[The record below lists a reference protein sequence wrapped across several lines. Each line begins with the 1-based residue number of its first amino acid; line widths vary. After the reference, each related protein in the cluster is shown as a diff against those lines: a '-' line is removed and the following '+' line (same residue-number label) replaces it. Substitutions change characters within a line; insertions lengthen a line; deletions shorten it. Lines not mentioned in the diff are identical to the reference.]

1 MNALPEFW
9 AAILGWLDL
18 IAGRKDA
25 ADKFTFT
32 RAGLINATGAYFAI
46 VLLSLAVAAIAGQ
59 SPGLIGTLVSLVFN
73 AIPLLAIWLVIWGTT
88 LVLRPRAGALGLLVP
103 ATYAMALILVIRVP
117 LQLLAPDVFG
127 NALLGA
133 LCFMLFRGARGVA
146 GLGIGS
152 SLAFAVL
159 SAVVLVLVTVGIYM
173 LATGGAGIG

>member
-25 ADKFTFT
+25 AAKFTLT
-32 RAGLINATGAYFAI
+32 RAGLINATGAYI
-46 VLLSLAVAAIAGQ
+46 AVALLGATLMALLGLDPAI
-59 SPGLIGTLVSLVFN
+59 IGTVVRLLLNMLS
-73 AIPLLAIWLVIWGTT
+73 LLAIWLVIAMTG
-88 LVLRPRAGALGLLVP
+88 LVLPAVRPPYSLLVP
-103 ATYAMALILVIRVP
+103 ATYAMALLLLVRVP
-117 LQLLAPDVFG
+117 LDIAAPGLFT

-133 LCFMLFRGARGVA
+133 LGFMLFRGARGVA

>member
-18 IAGRKDA
+18 IGGRKDI
-25 ADKFTFT
+25 ADKFNLS
-32 RAGLINATGAYFAI
+32 RRGLINATGCYFAV
-46 VLLSLAVAAIAGQ
+46 VLLSLLVAALAGQ
-59 SPGLIGTLVSLVFN
+59 SPGLVGTLVSLVVN
-73 AIPLLAIWLVIWGTT
+73 AIPLLAIWLVIWGTA
-88 LVLRPRAGALGLLVP
+88 LALRVAAGPLTLLVP

-117 LQLLAPDVFG
+117 LQLLAPDLFS

-133 LCFMLFRGARGVA
+133 LCFMLYRAARGVA

-159 SAVVLVLVTVGIYM
+159 GAVALVLATMGIYM